1 MKTVDIL
8 EARREQWHELE
19 QLCTRME
26 RTWRRTLPAESA
38 TRFSTLYRSA
48 CADLALADA
57 YQLPPAM
64 IDYLH
69 QLVGR
74 AHNQLYRSQT
84 LNYRTWFY
92 ELFVVVPQRLF
103 FDRCLWLAAGVFWG
117 VFLLAAVMA
126 WYTPGFS
133 ERVLGK
139 EQMMRLEEMY
149 SSPIH
154 RGLIEGGDAGS
165 GMAGFYVFNNV
176 GIGLRCFAFGLLLG
190 IGGLYV
196 TLFNAVMLG
205 TSFGFM
211 AKSPHAENFFQ
222 FVTAHGP
229 FELTAIVLCSAAG
242 LRMGFSLIDT
252 RGLTRAASLRRAATE
267 SMSTMWAAVVLF
279 VLAAGIEAF
288 LSPSAA
294 PYEVKAGVAILS
306 CILLLF
312 YFVGLGYPRG
322 NHHAT

>member
-8 EARREQWHELE
+8 KTRREQWHELE
-19 QLCTRME
+19 QLCARME
-26 RTWRRTLPAESA
+26 RPWRRTLSAESA

-84 LNYRTWFY
+84 LNYRTWFR
-92 ELFVVVPQRLF
+92 ELFLVAPRRMF
-103 FDRCLWLAAGVFWG
+103 GDRCLWVAACLFWG
-117 VFLLAAVMA
+117 VFFLAGIMA
-126 WYTPGFS
+126 WYTPGFA

-139 EQMMRLEEMY
+139 THLMQLEDSY
-149 SSPIH
+149 SSPVR
-154 RGLIEGGDAGS
+154 RGLIEGGEQGS

-176 GIGLRCFAFGLLLG
+176 GIGLRCFSFGLLLG

-196 TLFNAVMLG
+196 TLFNAIMLG

-252 RGLTRAASLRRAATE
+252 RGLTRGASLRRAATE
-267 SMSTMWAAVVLF
+267 SMSILWAAVVMF

-288 LSPSAA
+288 LSPSSA
-294 PYEVKAGVAILS
+294 PYAIKAATAILS
-306 CILLLF
+306 CILLFF
-312 YFVGLGYPRG
+312 YFVILGYPRG
-322 NHHAT
+322 TRHAA